1 MKINITFNLYEVNTF
16 GLPKQEQKQVQYHKL
31 NDKVVKKMVD
41 DVASEAADEM
51 AVFLDKL
58 YETSKQFIDMDN
70 LV

>member
-1 MKINITFNLYEVNTF
+1 
-16 GLPKQEQKQVQYHKL
+16 
-31 NDKVVKKMVD
+31 MVD

-70 LV
+70 IQVNKLMDEHPKLHEI